1 MSQIHCGPRGSTILV
16 ALATSM
22 LVACGTAES
31 GEPDGSSRVEDA
43 SVPAGTVLVF
53 TVDQSIS
60 TNSHKRGDE
69 FTATLQSDVAD
80 SEGSAVLPSGALT
93 RWIVTESTET
103 DAGST
108 LAIELDAVRVDG
120 SWVPLAAEVVSA
132 DVAIDE
138 RESDTETAT
147 KIGIGTAAGA
157 IIGRV
162 LGGDAGSTVAGAAV
176 GAVTGT
182 AVALSD
188 KDGSATLPAG
198 STITVR
204 LTEPLATS

>member
-43 SVPAGTVLVF
+43 AIPAGTVLSF
-53 TVDQSIS
+53 AVDQAVS
-60 TNSHKRGDE
+60 TNTHKRGDT
-69 FTATLQSDVAD
+69 FTATLQQGVAD
-80 SEGSAVLPSGALT
+80 SEGEMVLPQGSLS
-93 RWIVTESTET
+93 RWIITESSET

-120 SWVPLAAEVVSA
+120 SWVPLVGEVVSA

-157 IIGRV
+157 VLGRV

-188 KDGSATLPAG
+188 KDGSATIPGG
-198 STITVR
+198 STITLR